1 MSNQQR
7 VDTAIASLE
16 TGLQELLD
24 SQTWR
29 NFLTVMCKFH
39 TYSANNIQLIHQ
51 QFPQATMVA
60 GYRRWQELGRQVKKG
75 EKSICILAPMLRKET
90 DEQTGE
96 KVRRVY
102 GFRAASI
109 FDVSQTEGE
118 PLPQLTEELQGSDEG
133 LFDRLQQFSQERGV
147 PVVFSAGGRANGCC
161 RFEDERAVEI
171 EIADRLSALHRAK
184 TLCHEIAHSLMH
196 SALEYRQ
203 HNPTSQLELEAESV
217 AYVVLQ
223 ACGLDTQDYS
233 FGYIVSWT
241 RTEDTL
247 TQLKESIERIRTT
260 AHQLLEWL
268 GQ

>member
-51 QFPQATMVA
+51 QCPQATMVA
-60 GYRRWQELGRQVKKG
+60 GYRRWKELGRQVKKG

-90 DEQTGE
+90 DEETGE
-96 KVRRVY
+96 EVRRVY

-147 PVVFSAGGRANGCC
+147 PVSLTDEGKANGWC
-161 RFEDERAVEI
+161 RFEGDRAVEI
-171 EIADRLSALHRAK
+171 AIAERLPGLHRAK

-196 SALEYRQ
+196 DAGDYRQ

-217 AYVVLQ
+217 AYVILQ
-223 ACGLDTQDYS
+223 ACGLETGDYS
-233 FGYIVSWT
+233 FGYIASWT

-247 TQLKESIERIRTT
+247 SKLKESIERIRTT
-260 AHQLLEWL
+260 AHQLLDCL
-268 GQ
+268 GR